1 MILFK
6 NENEVMRLPWS
17 KLQCISITQEKKKHP
32 NNSTKAYQAL
42 QVNFLTLS
50 LCTSSGAFLQ
60 YLLWSYAD
68 LCTGAFVLVIFY
80 AWNYLL
86 FNLKMTFQFIQISA
100 QTLLTNIFITVLSK
114 ITPHNSILPILLSF
128 LKIMTLFILCIFVC
142 YVFYIFYSFLLS
154 LRKK

>member
-1 MILFK
+1 
-6 NENEVMRLPWS
+6 MRSWDSPDQNFSAFPSLR
-17 KLQCISITQEKKKHP
+17 KKKQTP
-32 NNSTKAYQAL
+32 TTLPRPTRPYTNWY

-114 ITPHNSILPILLSF
+114 IIPHNFILPIFLSF
-128 LKIMTLFILCIFVC
+128 LKIMTSFILRIFVC
-142 YVFYIFYSFLLS
+142 YGFYIFYSFLLS